1 MAQWIKDFWKFLNQP
16 DPSDVE
22 RIERWH
28 REVEESRKTEEEE
41 KEKQTTIEQPP
52 HFLKSKQKGVKY

>member
-1 MAQWIKDFWKFLNQP
+1 MPKWFKNLWKFLNQP

-41 KEKQTTIEQPP
+41 KQTTIEKPP
-52 HFLKSKQKGVKY
+52 HFLKSHQKGVKY